1 MQHTVAIGILLLPAH
16 RRNSRQFHTF
26 GRFIFEFAITFCDV
40 NRDSSLRR
48 VYFLSFGQDDSKR
61 TAVPHSIRHAGE
73 RSARARDTRRLRT
86 RTENGNREQMGT
98 AAACVR
104 RDLTRCRSAYKF
116 AKALGRRP
124 TFGKSGHRAQAPAL
138 VGSGLILGSRR
149 YILVRNKIVGSRE

>member
-1 MQHTVAIGILLLPAH
+1 MQHTVAIGIFLLPAH

-48 VYFLSFGQDDSKR
+48 VYFLSFDQDDSKR

-86 RTENGNREQMGT
+86 RTVQRPAGRCGT
-98 AAACVR
+98 AAAPR
-104 RDLTRCRSAYKF
+104 RRAEARRRAPHKF
-116 AKALGRRP
+116 AKASHRRP
-124 TFGKSGHRAQAPAL
+124 TFGKSGHGAQAPRPVTL
-138 VGSGLILGSRR
+138 DQKRGSRR
-149 YILVRNKIVGSRE
+149 YILIRNKDSR